1 MTAAAD
7 AFKGLKGNR
16 NDCGITPL
24 EWNSHH
30 SA

>member
-24 EWNSHH
+24 EWN
-30 SA
+30 